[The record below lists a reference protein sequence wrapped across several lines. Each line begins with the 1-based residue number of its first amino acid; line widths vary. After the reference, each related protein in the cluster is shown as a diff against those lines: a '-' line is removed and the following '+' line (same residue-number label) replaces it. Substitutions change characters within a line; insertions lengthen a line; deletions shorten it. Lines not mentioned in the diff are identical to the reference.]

1 MGFKLSIVLSIVLV
15 AMAGGFKLYYD
26 KSEAEK
32 QAMATQLQ
40 QAMDNQQLLENAI
53 TTQNEQLE
61 KALAEQKASQERI
74 QGLTVANNQ
83 ANEKV
88 EDLRNKFARHDLDML
103 SLRKPGLVE
112 KLVNRGTARAFQE
125 LKDLTDP
132 DQFDEEDDTAAG
144 PNGRHSL
151 HPTGSTARGGGNH

>member
-32 QAMATQLQ
+32 KSMATQLQ

-144 PNGRHSL
+144 P
-151 HPTGSTARGGGNH
+151 T

>member
-40 QAMDNQQLLENAI
+40 QAMDNQQRLENAVA
-53 TTQNEQLE
+53 TQNEQLE
-61 KALAEQKASQERI
+61 KAVAEQKESQVRI

-83 ANEKV
+83 ANERV
-88 EDLRNKFARHDLDML
+88 EDLRNKFAQHDLDML

-112 KLVNRGTARAFQE
+112 KMVNRGTARVFQE

-132 DQFDEEDDTAAG
+132 DQFDEDDDITAD
-144 PNGRHSL
+144 
-151 HPTGSTARGGGNH
+151 PT

>member
-53 TTQNEQLE
+53 ATQNEQLE
-61 KALAEQKASQERI
+61 KAVAEQKASQVRI

-112 KLVNRGTARAFQE
+112 KMVNRGTARVFQE

-132 DQFDEEDDTAAG
+132 DQFDEDDDTATD
-144 PNGRHSL
+144 
-151 HPTGSTARGGGNH
+151 PT

>member
-1 MGFKLSIVLSIVLV
+1 MGFKLSIVLSIALV

-40 QAMDNQQLLENAI
+40 QAMDNQQRLENAVA
-53 TTQNEQLE
+53 TQNEQLE
-61 KALAEQKASQERI
+61 KAVAEQKESQVRI
-74 QGLTVANNQ
+74 QGLTVANNE

-88 EDLRNKFARHDLDML
+88 EDLRNKFAQHDLDML

-112 KLVNRGTARAFQE
+112 KMVNRGTARVFQE

-132 DQFDEEDDTAAG
+132 DQFDEDDDTVTD
-144 PNGRHSL
+144 
-151 HPTGSTARGGGNH
+151 PT

>member
-1 MGFKLSIVLSIVLV
+1 MGFKLSIVLALALA

-40 QAMDNQQLLENAI
+40 QAMDNQQRLENAVA
-53 TTQNEQLE
+53 TQNEQIE
-61 KALAEQKASQERI
+61 KALADQKDAQQRI
-74 QGLTVANNQ
+74 QSLTLANNE

-88 EDLRNKFARHDLDML
+88 EDLRNKFAKHDLDML

-112 KLVNRGTARAFQE
+112 KMVNRGTARVFQKLE
-125 LKDLTDP
+125 DLTDP
-132 DQFDEEDDTAAG
+132 DQFDEDNDTDTD
-144 PNGRHSL
+144 
-151 HPTGSTARGGGNH
+151 PT

>member
-112 KLVNRGTARAFQE
+112 KMVNRGTARVFQE

-132 DQFDEEDDTAAG
+132 DQFDEDDDITAD
-144 PNGRHSL
+144 
-151 HPTGSTARGGGNH
+151 PT

>member
-40 QAMDNQQLLENAI
+40 QAMDNQQLLENAVA
-53 TTQNEQLE
+53 TQNEQLE
-61 KALAEQKASQERI
+61 KAVAEQKESQARI

-112 KLVNRGTARAFQE
+112 KMVNRGTARVFQE

-132 DQFDEEDDTAAG
+132 DQFDEDDDTVTD
-144 PNGRHSL
+144 
-151 HPTGSTARGGGNH
+151 PT

>member
-1 MGFKLSIVLSIVLV
+1 MGFKLSIVLSIALV

-40 QAMDNQQLLENAI
+40 QAMDNQQRLENAI
-53 TTQNEQLE
+53 ATQNEQLE
-61 KALAEQKASQERI
+61 KAVAEQKESQARI
-74 QGLTVANNQ
+74 QGLTVANNE

-112 KLVNRGTARAFQE
+112 KMVNRGTARVFQE

-132 DQFDEEDDTAAG
+132 DQFDEDDDTVTD
-144 PNGRHSL
+144 
-151 HPTGSTARGGGNH
+151 PT

>member
-1 MGFKLSIVLSIVLV
+1 MGFKLSIVLSIALV

-40 QAMDNQQLLENAI
+40 QAMDNQQRLENAVA
-53 TTQNEQLE
+53 TQNEQLE
-61 KALAEQKASQERI
+61 KAVAEQKESQARI
-74 QGLTVANNQ
+74 QGLTVANNE

-112 KLVNRGTARAFQE
+112 KMVNRGTARVFQE

-132 DQFDEEDDTAAG
+132 DQFDEDDDTVTD
-144 PNGRHSL
+144 
-151 HPTGSTARGGGNH
+151 PT

>member
-15 AMAGGFKLYYD
+15 AMVGGFKLYYD

-40 QAMDNQQLLENAI
+40 QAMDNQQLLENAVA
-53 TTQNEQLE
+53 TQNEQLE
-61 KALAEQKASQERI
+61 KAVAEQKESQARI

-112 KLVNRGTARAFQE
+112 KMVNRGTARVFQE

-132 DQFDEEDDTAAG
+132 DQFDEDDDTVTD
-144 PNGRHSL
+144 
-151 HPTGSTARGGGNH
+151 PT

>member
-53 TTQNEQLE
+53 ATQNEQLE
-61 KALAEQKASQERI
+61 KAVAEQKESQARI

-112 KLVNRGTARAFQE
+112 KMGNRGTARVFQE

-132 DQFDEEDDTAAG
+132 DQFDEDDDTVTD
-144 PNGRHSL
+144 
-151 HPTGSTARGGGNH
+151 PT

>member
-1 MGFKLSIVLSIVLV
+1 MGFKLSIVLGLALA

-40 QAMDNQQLLENAI
+40 QAMDNQQRLEYAVA
-53 TTQNEQLE
+53 TQNEQIE
-61 KALAEQKASQERI
+61 AALAEQKASQQRI
-74 QGLTVANNQ
+74 QNLTVANNE

-88 EDLRNKFARHDLDML
+88 EDLRNKFAKHDLDML

-112 KLVNRGTARAFQE
+112 KMVNRGTARVFQE
-125 LKDLTDP
+125 LQDLTDP
-132 DQFDEEDDTAAG
+132 NQFDEEDTSDIPAAD
-144 PNGRHSL
+144 
-151 HPTGSTARGGGNH
+151 